1 MVAVLAPGETAQA
14 IPGWA
19 TATPAQPRP
28 MTARTSTTV
37 TTRTTSRD
45 GRPTP
50 RRPLL
55 GSPRASEGEDPKP
68 LKLIVCFA
76 PVHGRSERGQ
86 TSWGT
91 TPETNL
97 WSFHATAFVPA
108 HARCSQLA
116 TCPRKAACASTR
128 GAAPGPGSG
137 GGSRGAGPGERRDL
151 DGAAGGH
158 PGPAPGSGAGQP
170 AGQAAVPAAAV
181 PEAGDPGLGAGAPPG
196 QLAEA
201 AGVLAARG
209 LPLRGMAAFLTPGP
223 AGPASAAASP

>member
-28 MTARTSTTV
+28 MTARTSTTIPA
-37 TTRTTSRD
+37 RTTSRD

-97 WSFHATAFVPA
+97 WSFHATALVPA

-116 TCPRKAACASTR
+116 TCPRKTACASTR
-128 GAAPGPGSG
+128 GAAPGPGRAPGKGSG
-137 GGSRGAGPGERRDL
+137 CLVTGPGRSRAVPVGGAGRAAL
-151 DGAAGGH
+151 VTAGAAGR
-158 PGPAPGSGAGQP
+158 ATP
-170 AGQAAVPAAAV
+170 AGAVV
-181 PEAGDPGLGAGAPPG
+181 G
-196 QLAEA
+196 
-201 AGVLAARG
+201 
-209 LPLRGMAAFLTPGP
+209 GP
-223 AGPASAAASP
+223 AGAAVLAG